1 MSNPREHD
9 AELAELFAQSKREE
23 IRQEEPS
30 AAAAIW
36 WRARTDELMSEEIER
51 RQLRARP
58 LILGRLIAAVFV
70 TAALALG
77 LFQFVQ
83 ALPQQDPEIKA
94 MFAGVTFSPLS
105 AALLALAA
113 VTAIS
118 LLQFFWKETLR
129 R

>member
-1 MSNPREHD
+1 MSDLREHD

-23 IRQEEPS
+23 TWQEEPH

-36 WRARTDELMSEEIER
+36 LRARADELMSGEIQS
-51 RQLRARP
+51 RQRRARP
-58 LILGRLIAAVFV
+58 LMLGWLIAAVSV
-70 TAALALG
+70 MAAVVLG

-83 ALPQQDPEIKA
+83 TLPQQSPELQE
-94 MFAGVTFSPLS
+94 MFAGLAFSPLS

-113 VTAIS
+113 VPALG
-118 LLQFFWKETLR
+118 LLQFFWKETIR